1 MHNFEPPKISVLDFI
16 LKFAAGIGAGI
27 AANLILLV
35 LFLLTSS
42 VLQPLIA
49 DQSAISQI
57 NPFVILTII
66 AVVFFTSLCANLIGP
81 AFFGLI
87 QDSKYT
93 RRSTSA
99 AHIFFLN
106 IIILVFLLPVYLV
119 SSTTSSD
126 LTVSVAAL
134 HIIITTAA
142 SLIIFETISNPRY
155 SLVGIYGTL
164 FGTLVGMALNFIL
177 FEMTA
182 GNWTIQIF
190 AAMPIIW
197 ASIGLFSAITESLY
211 QFVYNVWGND
221 FLASSAD
228 LGADYGVQP
237 EEIDSEEDAPKT
249 QDVSGSDF
257 LKKN

>member
-16 LKFAAGIGAGI
+16 LKTAAGIGAGI
-27 AANLILLV
+27 GANLILLV

-42 VLQPLIA
+42 ILQPVIS
-49 DQSAISQI
+49 DQSTADI
-57 NPFVILTII
+57 NPFIILTII

-155 SLVGIYGTL
+155 SLVGVYGTL

-177 FEMTA
+177 FEMTT

-237 EEIDSEEDAPKT
+237 EEISSEEDTPKT